1 MALLAVTCTAAGS
14 PSVGPL
20 QRDSAHSAHLTS
32 CRCSAVIHDEESWIL
47 IQCVWVCI
55 DILYLVYIIYG
66 VCVRTRSH
74 DSGPQSEDLRIR
86 RHCCTILMC
95 LEH

>member
-55 DILYLVYIIYG
+55 DILYIPSVYYLW
-66 VCVRTRSH
+66 CVRARALTR
-74 DSGPQSEDLRIR
+74 
-86 RHCCTILMC
+86 
-95 LEH
+95 